1 MAVIAATLAKE
12 FKIVTQKLNEGMS
25 CSQVIQ

>member
-12 FKIVTQKLNEGMS
+12 FKMVTKKLNEGVN